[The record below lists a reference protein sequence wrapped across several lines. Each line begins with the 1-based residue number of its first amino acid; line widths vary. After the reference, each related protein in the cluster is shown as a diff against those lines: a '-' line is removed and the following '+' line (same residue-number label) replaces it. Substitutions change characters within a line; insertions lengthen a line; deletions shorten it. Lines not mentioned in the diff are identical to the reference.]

1 MTISVWTPRV
11 WGAPQAG
18 GGGGEEPGGGGTVT
32 FLIPGSDLIPSNG
45 LDALA
50 YARRGLVGG
59 TLARCWV
66 AATIDGA
73 LTVIDFTHAGSFADP
88 TVYVPSLAAATRIQ
102 VDLGSSSMTA
112 DDVTSAMIAALAA
125 EGIDASAEDVSD
137 PDGRWALT
145 ISNATTPV
153 TPTSVDL
160 TDTTLRGM
168 WGLQRDDWGT
178 GAEGQDLNGDGGT
191 GGTGT
196 VHLGQIGTAGRI
208 IGVYLWSRTDGV
220 PMVVRLGASS
230 GPAYSA
236 SPGSMTLLA
245 QGTESIQGFGTVVTG
260 AAAFDATDEI
270 WAHYRSNTAGTAG
283 IRFRTHGQTPVGRG
297 QQGAGQV
304 LVWDTTASAASGT
317 AFGATYTPTVD
328 ATFNIY
334 TAIGVIYEIPDGDG
348 NYHADGS
355 LTLRIGDQNPDPEHG
370 TQFQAGPEF
379 LTGETTH
386 HRSRWLEDTYLNLI
400 EVWRTV
406 SAIAADEDSRA
417 SIYDFADLDF
427 PSTTPATLVADL
439 GRMEIASAGAN
450 QCVLA
455 TPIALGSEVLGLN
468 RIISL
473 GFNYIRNGGSLA
485 TYTLPVYLSVAG
497 DSAWLDCWED
507 DRRWWHDDIPGASG
521 RGYSAGVSEYRTRT
535 SAGNNDMPTTWGAT
549 YPDPMGTDASDDSP
563 AAIAPDW
570 IIVTRAGFDVAA

>member
-1 MTISVWTPRV
+1 VTISVWTPRV
-11 WGAPQAG
+11 WGASQA
-18 GGGGEEPGGGGTVT
+18 GGGEEPGGGDTVT

-66 AATIDGA
+66 AATIGGD
-73 LTVIDFTHAGSFADP
+73 LTVIDIAHGGSSADP
-88 TVYVPSLAAATRIQ
+88 TDFVGSLSAATRIP
-102 VDLGSSSMTA
+102 VDLGDAAVTA
-112 DDVTSAMIAALAA
+112 EEVADAIIAALLV
-125 EGIDASAEDVSD
+125 EGITATAEDNL
-137 PDGRWALT
+137 DGRWALT
-145 ISNATTPV
+145 ISNATDPV
-153 TPTSVDL
+153 TPAAVDL
-160 TDTTLRGM
+160 TDTSLRGM

-208 IGVYLWSRTDGV
+208 IGLYLWSRTDGV

-230 GPAYSA
+230 GPTYSA

-260 AAAFDATDEI
+260 AVAFGATNEI

-283 IRFRTHGQTPVGRG
+283 IRFRSHGQTPVGRG

-304 LVWDTTASAASGT
+304 LVWDTTASASSGT
-317 AFGATYTPTVD
+317 AFGATYGPTAD

-370 TQFQAGPEF
+370 TQFLAGPVF

-386 HRSRWLEDTYLNLI
+386 HRSRWLEDTYLSLT

-406 SAIAADEDSRA
+406 SAIAADEDSRVA
-417 SIYDFADLDF
+417 IYDFADLDF
-427 PSTTPATLVADL
+427 PSSTPATLIADL
-439 GRMEIASAGAN
+439 GRMEIATSGAN
-450 QCVLA
+450 QYVLP
-455 TPIALGSEVLGLN
+455 TPIALGSEVLGLD

-473 GFNYIRNGGSLA
+473 GFNYIRNGGTLA

-507 DRRWWHDDIPGASG
+507 DRETWHDDIPGASG
-521 RGYSAGVSEYRTRT
+521 RGYAAGVSEYRTRT
-535 SAGNNDMPTTWGAT
+535 SAGNNDMPTSWGAT
-549 YPDPMGTDASDDSP
+549 YPDPFGTDASDDSP